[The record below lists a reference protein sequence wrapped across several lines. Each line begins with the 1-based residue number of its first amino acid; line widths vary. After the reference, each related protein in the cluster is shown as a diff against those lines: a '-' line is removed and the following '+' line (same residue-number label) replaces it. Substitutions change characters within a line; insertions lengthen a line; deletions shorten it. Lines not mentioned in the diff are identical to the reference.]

1 MDLIV
6 YIAMHMPSS
15 NAILQICLPSLHGV
29 FIIQT
34 SWHQTLAMC
43 CTNYVS
49 DCTVST
55 LHSTS
60 LSFVAHHITCYF
72 HSVVN
77 VMCVVTAYCAQCKV
91 LLLPIHRTAT
101 LFCCWLH
108 LVAVLSW

>member
-1 MDLIV
+1 
-6 YIAMHMPSS
+6 
-15 NAILQICLPSLHGV
+15 
-29 FIIQT
+29 
-34 SWHQTLAMC
+34 MC